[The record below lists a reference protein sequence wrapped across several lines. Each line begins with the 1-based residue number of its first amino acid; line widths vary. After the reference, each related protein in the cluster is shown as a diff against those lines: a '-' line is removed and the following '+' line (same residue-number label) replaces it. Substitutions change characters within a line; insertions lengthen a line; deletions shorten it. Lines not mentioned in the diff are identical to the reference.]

1 AGLRFAGFQA
11 VDVQLGA
18 GDDVAHINAVNA
30 PLTIHAGGGNDTM
43 IVSTDPSQV
52 LFGTTL
58 IAGPGDD
65 LMLGGPR
72 NDTFLLGSGND
83 QVIGRGGDATI
94 VWSTGDG
101 NAQVDGGT
109 GSSQLIV
116 NGSEGPDTVTVGPN
130 GSGATVQVAS
140 GPTSTLTVANLQTIN
155 VNTLGGRDNLTV
167 TPLASTSIN
176 IDGGPPVT
184 RPGHELV
191 VQSQGSDDAHL
202 APSGPRS

>member
-18 GDDVAHINAVNA
+18 GDDVAHVNAVNA

-83 QVIGRGGDATI
+83 QVIARDGDDTI
-94 VWSTGDG
+94 VWKSGDG
-101 NAQVDGGT
+101 DALVDGGPGT
-109 GSSQLIV
+109 NQLLV
-116 NGSEGPDTVTVGPN
+116 NGS
-130 GSGATVQVAS
+130 S
-140 GPTSTLTVANLQTIN
+140 GPEPGSVRPQRVVGA
-155 VNTLGGRDNLTV
+155 R
-167 TPLASTSIN
+167 
-176 IDGGPPVT
+176 PVCT
-184 RPGHELV
+184 RPHP
-191 VQSQGSDDAHL
+191 A
-202 APSGPRS
+202 